1 MTNLVPITEF
11 DIIFISYDEPNADE
25 NYSNLLEKCPW
36 AKRSHGVWGS
46 DAAHKAAAAMSDTDR
61 FITVD
66 ADNIVREDFFSI
78 ELDMDRIR
86 SADVVSWAG
95 KNTVNGLV
103 YGNGG
108 IKCWPVDVVNRM
120 RTHEA
125 APANDKRAQV
135 DFCWNIHY
143 VQMNNVYCD
152 VMNNGSPLQAWRAGF
167 REGVKM
173 GLENGDVV
181 DPNQIKNIY
190 RENYKRL
197 MVWMSVGEDIE
208 NGLWA
213 IYGARLGCHMTN
225 ILRHEWDWKNV
236 RDFDWLSKYFLET
249 LFPEFEGGEQ
259 LCPRTGLTWDH
270 AKLKQRTV
278 DLGIDIRGKLDLEIA
293 DMGIEGSR
301 FFKTVYKNPARL
313 GAMVRE
319 TEVVD
324 SLEG

>member
-1 MTNLVPITEF
+1 MPNLVPITEF
-11 DIIFISYDEPNADE
+11 DIVFISYDEPNADE
-25 NYSNLLEKCPW
+25 NYSDLLEKCPW

-46 DAAHKAAAAMSDTDR
+46 DAAHKAAAAMSETDR

-66 ADNIVREDFFSI
+66 ADNIVREDFFDQ
-78 ELDMDRIR
+78 ELDMDRVR
-86 SADVVSWAG
+86 GSDVISWAG
-95 KNTVNGLV
+95 KNTINGLV

-108 IKCWPVDVVNRM
+108 IKCWPVDVVNKM

-125 APANDKRAQV
+125 APITDKRAQV

-173 GLENGDVV
+173 GLEDGDVV
-181 DPNQIKNIY
+181 DPDRLKQIHK
-190 RENYKRL
+190 ENYKRL
-197 MVWMSVGEDIE
+197 MVWMTVGEDVT

-213 IYGARLGCHMTN
+213 IYGARQGCHMTN
-225 ILRHEWDWKNV
+225 VTRTDWDWKNV
-236 RDFDWLSKYFLET
+236 RDFDWLSDYFNKELA
-249 LFPEFEGGEQ
+249 PQFEGGDQ
-259 LCPRTGLTWDH
+259 LCPRTGMMWDST
-270 AKLKQRTV
+270 KLKAETV
-278 DLGIDIRGKLDLEIA
+278 RLGDDLKGKLDLEIA
-293 DMGIEGSR
+293 DIGSEGSR

-319 TEVVD
+319 TEVED